1 MARRFSNTRR
11 QIQRPNIRSLQVIEF
26 NSLPSQARA
35 PGRRARDMSRD
46 DLNGNQ
52 RNLHDSRDNTIIISD
67 DETHIFAPTQILNE
81 VLVELGFELAD

>member
-1 MARRFSNTRR
+1 
-11 QIQRPNIRSLQVIEF
+11 
-26 NSLPSQARA
+26 
-35 PGRRARDMSRD
+35 MSRD